1 MSLRSTTL
9 VIANQKGGVGKT
21 TTAVNL
27 AASFAVSE
35 RRTLLVDLDPQAN
48 ASSAFGFRSPRR
60 QVYDGLSGRC
70 SASEI
75 TQSTELRYLD
85 LLPSGRDLAGAEVE
99 LVSAVDRESHL
110 RQFLAPLQGRYQ
122 FLIVDCP
129 PSLGLLTLNA
139 LTAGNRVLLP
149 LQAEYYAL
157 EGLAYLLDTVER
169 VRTTLNPSLALEGI
183 LLTMFDSRN
192 NLGHQVVTEVRQH
205 FGERVLGTV
214 VPRNV
219 RLSEAPSFGKPAL
232 LYDARSIG
240 AQSYLKVASEL
251 LERMER
257 PQQDR
262 SWMPQ
267 KPTPG
272 TIDRPASPGAAP
284 AEPKAPG
291 DPQIWPPAFSRE
303 PR

>member
-48 ASSAFGFRSPRR
+48 ASSAFGFRAPRR

-75 TQSTELRYLD
+75 AQSTELRYLD

-99 LVSAVDRESHL
+99 LVSAVDREIHL

-122 FLIVDCP
+122 FVIVDCP

-169 VRTTLNPSLALEGI
+169 VRSTLNPSLALEGI

-205 FGERVLGTV
+205 FGERVLSTV

-262 SWMPQ
+262 SWMPG
-267 KPTPG
+267 KPIPVTVDQP
-272 TIDRPASPGAAP
+272 RSPAASP
-284 AEPKAPG
+284 AEPKASGSPRT
-291 DPQIWPPAFSRE
+291 RE
-303 PR
+303 HALGRGPR